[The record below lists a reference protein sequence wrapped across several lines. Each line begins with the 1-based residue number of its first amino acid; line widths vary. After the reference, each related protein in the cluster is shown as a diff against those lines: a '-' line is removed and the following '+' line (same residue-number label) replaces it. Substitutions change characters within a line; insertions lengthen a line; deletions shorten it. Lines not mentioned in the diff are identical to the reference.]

1 MKETMMLAIR
11 VSLSGK
17 NTGQAR
23 KNNQTG
29 AAIVAIIVAVVIAA
43 ILGAGMLYLVTSSS
57 ISGAFIG
64 NREKAFYMA
73 QAGRN
78 YAAMVIN
85 NANVAGTP
93 EVIEALNGQTFV
105 LADGSKFYISTDMN
119 DVGDTFAESTGI
131 VNEGT
136 PLEARQKI
144 AFTVESIKFSQE
156 VFAVSSIQVSA
167 RSKIDSYDS
176 RIGPY
181 DPATFTKK
189 AIVRT
194 NAITAGAIT
203 VISGGYIYGEAI
215 CGAGG
220 NPAVA
225 IVAPTGSIDPGPRT
239 AAT

>member
-78 YAAMVIN
+78 YATMVIN

-93 EVIEALNGQTFV
+93 AVIKALNGQTFV
-105 LADGSKFYISTDMN
+105 LAEGSKFYIRTDMN

-136 PLEARQKI
+136 PLWRRGRK
-144 AFTVESIKFSQE
+144 
-156 VFAVSSIQVSA
+156 
-167 RSKIDSYDS
+167 S
-176 RIGPY
+176 RLPWR
-181 DPATFTKK
+181 A
-189 AIVRT
+189 
-194 NAITAGAIT
+194 
-203 VISGGYIYGEAI
+203 
-215 CGAGG
+215 
-220 NPAVA
+220 
-225 IVAPTGSIDPGPRT
+225 
-239 AAT
+239 